1 MVDERETNSL
11 GGRVMRYARV
21 GRAVGGLAARVAGE
35 RYLGLKIDR
44 SRHAGELKAAL
55 GGLKGPLMKVA
66 QIMSTIPDV
75 LPSEYAAEL
84 AELQSNA
91 PPMGW
96 PFVKRRMRSE
106 LGDGWQ
112 SKFQRFEHQAA
123 AAASLGQVHKAVAHD
138 GALLA
143 CKLQYPDMA
152 SVVEADLRQL
162 RIAFSLYE
170 RYDKAISTQHIHAEL
185 SARLREELDYERE
198 AKHIALYGAML
209 KGEAGVHVPVVRPE
223 LSTGRLLT
231 MTWQEGTPLT
241 KFADAPAETRNA
253 LAYNMFRA
261 WYVPFYDYG
270 IIHGDPHL
278 GNYTARPDNT
288 INLLDFGCIRVF
300 PPSFVQGVIDL
311 YAALRDDD
319 RALAVH
325 AYETWGFKNL
335 SDETIDVLHLWAE
348 FVYAPLLAED
358 PGGRDRRRLRRAGG
372 GEGACRA
379 APPRRRRPAARVRAD
394 GSGGDRPR
402 LGVPEAPC
410 GDQLVRALPRPDRR
424 LRRERARQAPGEGA
438 RGCGRAGRELAA
450 FLLLVQVIG
459 QRHGDAVAQRG
470 FGNLVIRIKDDR
482 PIALVGEIVAEDL
495 PEGVD
500 QMRLAVDEHRSV
512 AVARF
517 VPVDTDRGAAFGLRR
532 EIARLPPFERLFE
545 RAHALGLGGGLEDQR
560 AQAEELRPHLWR
572 IGLEDGRDRRVV
584 ERHRH
589 AGTAAP
595 Q

>member
-1 MVDERETNSL
+1 MADDSETNSL
-11 GGRVMRYARV
+11 GGRVARYARV

-44 SRHAGELKAAL
+44 ERHAGELKAAL

-106 LGDGWQ
+106 LGEGWQ
-112 SKFQRFEHQAA
+112 SKFASFEHQAA
-123 AAASLGQVHKAVAHD
+123 AAASLGQVHRATGHD

-162 RIAFSLYE
+162 RIAFGLYE

-185 SARLREELDYERE
+185 SARLREELDYARE
-198 AKHIALYGAML
+198 ARHIALYGAML
-209 KGEAGVHVPVVRPE
+209 KGEPGVHVPEVRQE

-241 KFADAPAETRNA
+241 TFTYAPAEVRNA
-253 LAYNMFRA
+253 LAFNMFRA

-278 GNYTARPDNT
+278 GNYTARPDNS

-319 RALAVH
+319 RDLAVH
-325 AYETWGFKNL
+325 AYETWGFTNL
-335 SDETIDVLHLWAE
+335 SDEVIDTLHLWAE
-348 FVYAPLLAED
+348 FVYAPLLENRTRKIQEEGTGVVYGAQVAEKVHAEL
-358 PGGRDRRRLRRAGG
+358 RRLGG
-372 GEGACRA
+372 V
-379 APPRRRRPAARVRAD
+379 APPREFVLMDRAAIGLGSVFLRLHAEINWYELFHDLIGDFDVKALAKRQAKALKDAGVPAAD
-394 GSGGDRPR
+394 
-402 LGVPEAPC
+402 
-410 GDQLVRALPRPDRR
+410 
-424 LRRERARQAPGEGA
+424 
-438 RGCGRAGRELAA
+438 
-450 FLLLVQVIG
+450 
-459 QRHGDAVAQRG
+459 
-470 FGNLVIRIKDDR
+470 
-482 PIALVGEIVAEDL
+482 
-495 PEGVD
+495 
-500 QMRLAVDEHRSV
+500 
-512 AVARF
+512 
-517 VPVDTDRGAAFGLRR
+517 
-532 EIARLPPFERLFE
+532 
-545 RAHALGLGGGLEDQR
+545 
-560 AQAEELRPHLWR
+560 
-572 IGLEDGRDRRVV
+572 
-584 ERHRH
+584 
-589 AGTAAP
+589 
-595 Q
+595 